1 MDILGT
7 ALARLPLEGDPGDSG
22 LPRPA
27 YDASQIRYREVATRW
42 EHDDGIFWCWMA
54 PAGRPSYTL
63 EMMAEMTEVQRGIRR
78 MFAESSGGAAPFQYF
93 VCGSR
98 TPGIYN
104 LGGDLG
110 HFVAQIRRG
119 DLEAM
124 RRYAHVC
131 VDGQFEYYRAFGA
144 PIITIA
150 LVQGDALG
158 GGFEHA
164 MAFDIVVAE
173 RSARMGLPEV
183 LFNLFPGMGAYSFIA
198 RRIGARETE
207 RLIMSGKV
215 YTAEELY
222 ELGLVDVLAEDG
234 EGERALREH
243 VAHTRRRF
251 NMQRAVYE
259 ARRRVNPVTLEELRS
274 VTDLWAETAMKLEE
288 RDLKVMERLTLAQD
302 RRLATVR
309 TPVRAV

>member
-7 ALARLPLEGDPGDSG
+7 AVARLPSEGDSG
-22 LPRPA
+22 DTGLPLSPH
-27 YDASQIRYREVATRW
+27 DASLARYHEVATRW
-42 EHDDGIFWCWMA
+42 EREDGIFWCWMA
-54 PAGRPSYTL
+54 PSGRPSYTM

-78 MFAESSGGAAPFQYF
+78 MFAEHAAAPAPFQYF

-131 VDGQFEYYRAFGA
+131 VDGQYEYYRAFGA

-164 MAFDIVVAE
+164 MAFDLVIAE

-198 RRIGARETE
+198 RRIGRRATE

-215 YTAEELY
+215 YTAEELFD
-222 ELGLVDVLAEDG
+222 LGLVDVLAEDG
-234 EGERALREH
+234 EGESALRDH
-243 VAHTRRRF
+243 VAHSRRRF

-274 VTDLWAETAMKLEE
+274 VTDLWAETAMGLDE